1 MQLFEGA
8 HLDGLQQMVD
18 RLADKLG
25 RSVAIDDAR
34 GRLVVSS
41 RHFGEED
48 SLRVYAI
55 VQRVSD
61 PRVMAH
67 FHAHDIYRWTRP
79 GRLPPSPE
87 IEFKGR
93 VVFPIRDHDILFG
106 HLFLIDEDVREEEV
120 EETAQT
126 VERIGQLMH
135 RRLVVHQEAHRRSE
149 QLAVGLVSDR
159 AERRAEAVAGLL
171 DEHLLAAVEPA
182 LAVAFRVVESPLDP
196 HDLETA
202 LRAAVEVHAGDR
214 LRAGSLWWARGP
226 EAVVLLFEKNA
237 AAPTAR
243 SLAAALVE
251 RIGGSGGIT
260 RVVAG
265 FGDRDTGPDAAA
277 RSWRAAQVCL
287 RAATM
292 LPRLGDV
299 LGPGDLGVYNLLL
312 RLPPQE
318 LSPARYP
325 ASFRALLADDGATAL
340 LETLETYLDCA
351 GDATAAS
358 ARLHVHRSTL
368 YYRLGRIETISGA
381 DLRDG
386 SHRLDL
392 HLALRLKHLL
402 DADPHRADPEVRL
415 RSAAPRRPG

>member
-1 MQLFEGA
+1 MQLFDGA

-18 RLADKLG
+18 RLADRLG
-25 RSVAIDDAR
+25 RSVAIDDVR

-55 VQRVSD
+55 VHRVSD

-67 FHAHDIYRWTRP
+67 FHAHDIYRWSRP
-79 GRLPPSPE
+79 GRLPPNPD
-87 IEFKGR
+87 IGFKGR

-106 HLFLIDEDVREEEV
+106 HLFLIDEDVQEREVQES
-120 EETAQT
+120 AQT

-149 QLAVGLVSDR
+149 QLARELVSER
-159 AERRAEAVAGLL
+159 AERRDEAVTGLL
-171 DEHLLAAVEPA
+171 DEHLLTAVEPA
-182 LAVAFRVVESPLDP
+182 LAVAIRVVESPLDP
-196 HDLETA
+196 HDLESA
-202 LRAAVEVHAGDR
+202 LRAAVEVQVSDR
-214 LRAGSLWWARGP
+214 LRVGSLWWARGP
-226 EAVVLLFEKNA
+226 EAAVLLFEKNA
-237 AAPTAR
+237 TESTAR
-243 SLAAALVE
+243 SLATGLVE

-265 FGDRDTGPDAAA
+265 LGDRRPGGDAAA
-277 RSWRAAQVCL
+277 RSWRAAQLSL
-287 RAATM
+287 RAATA
-292 LPRLGDV
+292 LPRLGEV
-299 LGPGDLGVYNLLL
+299 LGPDELGVYDTLL
-312 RLPPQE
+312 RLPAHE

-325 ASFRALLADDGATAL
+325 ASFRALLADDGAAAL
-340 LETLETYLDCA
+340 LQTLETYLDCA

-358 ARLHVHRSTL
+358 ERLHVHRSTL

-381 DLRDG
+381 DLRNG

-392 HLALRLKHLL
+392 HLALRLKRLL
-402 DADPHRADPEVRL
+402 GAGPQN
-415 RSAAPRRPG
+415 